1 MPQVYNYLLQSY
13 PVMQKL
19 KYPALKRNELRKVYG
34 RIINISR
41 HSPVYKID
49 LSKESQEYA
58 IGIKETAIA
67 LKTRIKD
74 LSNDESKFNSRKISI
89 SNDKVVTT
97 ELLNDDINKL
107 PQTITLK
114 VNSLASNQINKGME
128 LYQISHGLGTGSY
141 EFDAKV
147 QNQTYA
153 LNYHQ
158 AEKTENIET
167 MKNISDYLNNSVSGI
182 NAYVES
188 DKHTDYCNIVIESEA
203 TGNKGERIFSLA
215 DKDSD
220 QTGIVDFFDLN
231 HMEQKSGNAD
241 FEINGNARQ
250 TATNTFTLENTLKI
264 TLHDTSDTP
273 VTISFVPNSSKIL
286 PQVKSVID
294 TYNELINLAATHSQV
309 SKEHYRATKLITE
322 VKNIGKHYKEELES
336 CGFKSDENGRLSID
350 EVLASQ
356 AAEDGGMENL
366 FTRSNGIASSLI
378 DKTDTIIL
386 NPMDYLDKK
395 IVTYP
400 GNERTS
406 FANPYV
412 TSIYTGMLFNYYC

>member
-1 MPQVYNYLLQSY
+1 M
-13 PVMQKL
+13 MQKM

-34 RIINISR
+34 SIINISR

-74 LSNDESKFNSRKISI
+74 LSNDQSNFNSRKISI

-107 PQTITLK
+107 PQKITLK
-114 VNSLASNQINKGME
+114 VNSLARPQINKGME
-128 LYQISHGLGTGSY
+128 LYQISHGLGTGNY
-141 EFDAKV
+141 KFDAKV
-147 QNQTYA
+147 QNQTYS
-153 LNYHQ
+153 LNYNQ

-182 NAYVES
+182 NAYVEA
-188 DKHTDYCNIVIESEA
+188 DKHTDYSNIVIESEA
-203 TGNKGERIFSLA
+203 TGNNGEGIFSFK
-215 DKDSD
+215 DKDPD

-231 HMEQKSGNAD
+231 HVAQESGNAE
-241 FEINGNARQ
+241 FEINGNAKQ
-250 TATNTFTLENTLKI
+250 TPTNTFTLENTLKI

-273 VTISFVPNSSKIL
+273 VTIAFVPNSNKIL

-294 TYNELINLAATHSQV
+294 TYNGLINLAATHSQV

-322 VKNIGKHYKEELES
+322 IKNIGKQYEEELES
-336 CGFKSDENGRLSID
+336 CGFKSDENGKLSMD

-366 FTRSNGIASSLI
+366 FTRNNGIASSLI

-412 TSIYTGMLFNYYC
+412 TSIYSGMLFNCYC